1 MSEEKIFDKRK
12 EILKELVLQLH
23 AGNEGELPK
32 LKKKF
37 KDELGDV
44 EASEIAEMEQELID
58 SGALT
63 AEQITKL
70 CDIHVD
76 IFRSSLETHESPQS
90 IPGHPLHTYAAEN
103 EKAKDLIRKYRANP
117 DPSIV
122 IQLKEIIT
130 HYTRL
135 ENQLFPILEK
145 IGFSGPSQVMW
156 AKHDEIRDMFN
167 KADKEK
173 IDELMDAVAD
183 MTFKEEGILFPA
195 SLDKLSEAQWIAV
208 KNGEEEI
215 GFSWIEPGS
224 EWKPITPETIH
235 GVDVA
240 KSLPDS
246 LPDLGLLQLKTGAMS
261 LELVNLMLTHL
272 PLDLSF
278 IDEND
283 NVLYYSDVPDR
294 LFPRSPGVIGRNV
307 KNCHPP
313 KSQHIV
319 MKILEAFKKG
329 TKDVAEFWLEIKGNF
344 IYIRYFAV
352 RDKDGKYRGTLEVSQ
367 DITNIRKLTGTQRLL
382 NWE

>member
-23 AGNEGELPK
+23 AGNEDLPK

-44 EASEIAEMEQELID
+44 SASEIAVMEQELID
-58 SGALT
+58 SGVLT

-76 IFRSSLETHESPQS
+76 IFRSSLETHESPQT
-90 IPGHPLHTYAAEN
+90 IPGHPLNTYAAEN
-103 EKAKDLIRKYRANP
+103 EKAKELIRKLRADFNP
-117 DPSIV
+117 MDL

-135 ENQLFPILEK
+135 ENQLFPMLESV
-145 IGFSGPSQVMW
+145 GFSGPSQVMW
-156 AKHDEIRDMFN
+156 AKHDEIRDLF
-167 KADKEK
+167 KEADKEK
-173 IDELMDAVAD
+173 VEELLDGVSD
-183 MTFKEEGILFPA
+183 MIFKEEGILFPS
-195 SLDKLSEAQWIAV
+195 SLEKLSEAQWIKV

-215 GFSWIEPGS
+215 GFAWVKPGN
-224 EWKPITPETIH
+224 EWKPITPEAIH

-240 KSLPDS
+240 KILPDS
-246 LPDLGLLQLKTGAMS
+246 LPDLGLLQMQTGKMT
-261 LELVNLMLTHL
+261 LEQVNLMLTHL
-272 PLDLSF
+272 SLDISF

-283 NVLYYSDVPDR
+283 NVLYYSDVPER
-294 LFPRSPGVIGRNV
+294 IFPRSPGVIGRNV

-313 KSQHIV
+313 RSQNIV
-319 MKILEAFKKG
+319 FKILDAFKKG
-329 TKDVAEFWLEIKGNF
+329 TKDVAEFWFDMKGKF

-352 RDKDGKYRGTLEVSQ
+352 RDKEGKYRGTLEVSQ
-367 DITNIRKLTGTQRLL
+367 DITHIRKISGTQKLL

>member
-1 MSEEKIFDKRK
+1 MSKEKFFDKRK

-23 AGNEGELPK
+23 AGNEDLPM

-37 KDELGDV
+37 KDELGLV
-44 EASEIAEMEQELID
+44 SAAEIATMEQELID
-58 SGALT
+58 SGVIT
-63 AEQITKL
+63 AEQVTKL
-70 CDIHVD
+70 CDLHVD
-76 IFRSSLETHESPQS
+76 IFRDSLVTNKKPQT
-90 IPGHPLHTYAAEN
+90 IPGHPLHTYIAEN
-103 EKAKDLIRKYRANP
+103 EKAKELIRKLRADFNP
-117 DPSIV
+117 MDL
-122 IQLKEIIT
+122 IQLKEIII

-135 ENQLFPILEK
+135 ENQLFPLLEK
-145 IGFSGPSQVMW
+145 VGFSGPSQVMW

-167 KADKEK
+167 KADKSQLE
-173 IDELMDAVAD
+173 ELMDTVAD
-183 MTFKEEGILFPA
+183 MIFKEENILFPA
-195 SLDKLSEAQWIAV
+195 ALEKLSEAQWIKV

-215 GFSWIEPGS
+215 GFAWVKPGS
-224 EWKPITPETIH
+224 EWKPVTPEDIH
-235 GVDVA
+235 GKDIT
-240 KSLPDS
+240 KILPDS
-246 LPDLGLLQLKTGAMS
+246 LPDLGLLQMKTGKMS

-329 TKDVAEFWLEIKGNF
+329 TKDVAEFWLEIGGKF

-352 RDKDGKYRGTLEVSQ
+352 RDKEGKYRGTLEVSQ
-367 DITNIRKLTGTQRLL
+367 DITKIRKLEGTQRLL

>member
-1 MSEEKIFDKRK
+1 MSKEKFFDKRK

-23 AGNEGELPK
+23 AGNEDLPM

-37 KDELGDV
+37 KDELGLV
-44 EASEIAEMEQELID
+44 SAAEIATMEQELID
-58 SGALT
+58 SGVIT
-63 AEQITKL
+63 AEQVTKL
-70 CDIHVD
+70 CDLHVD
-76 IFRSSLETHESPQS
+76 IFRDSLVTNKTPQT
-90 IPGHPLHTYAAEN
+90 IPGHPLHTYIAEN
-103 EKAKDLIRKYRANP
+103 EKAKELIRKLRADLNP
-117 DPSIV
+117 MDL
-122 IQLKEIIT
+122 IQLKEIII

-135 ENQLFPILEK
+135 ENQLFPLLEK
-145 IGFSGPSQVMW
+145 VGFSGPSQVMW

-167 KADKEK
+167 KADKSQLE
-173 IDELMDAVAD
+173 ELMDTVAD
-183 MTFKEEGILFPA
+183 MIFKEENILFPA
-195 SLDKLSEAQWIAV
+195 ALEKLSEAQWIKV

-215 GFSWIEPGS
+215 GFAWVKPGS
-224 EWKPITPETIH
+224 DWKPVTPEDIH
-235 GVDVA
+235 GKDIA
-240 KSLPDS
+240 KILPDS
-246 LPDLGLLQLKTGAMS
+246 LPDLGLLQMKTGKMS

-283 NVLYYSDVPDR
+283 NVLYYSDVSER

-319 MKILEAFKKG
+319 MKILDAFKKG
-329 TKDVAEFWLEIKGNF
+329 TKDVAEFWLEIGGKF
-344 IYIRYFAV
+344 IYIRYYAV

-367 DITNIRKLTGTQRLL
+367 DITKIRKLEGSQRLL

>member
-1 MSEEKIFDKRK
+1 MSNEKIFDKRK

-23 AGNEGELPK
+23 AGNEDLPK

-44 EASEIAEMEQELID
+44 SASEIAVMEQELID
-58 SGALT
+58 SGVLT

-90 IPGHPLHTYAAEN
+90 IPGHPIHTYTAEN
-103 EKAKDLIRKYRANP
+103 EKAKELIRKLKADFNP
-117 DPSIV
+117 MDL
-122 IQLKEIIT
+122 IQLKQINT

-135 ENQLFPILEK
+135 ENQLFPMLEK
-145 IGFSGPSQVMW
+145 VGFSGPSQVMW

-173 IDELMDAVAD
+173 VEELLDSVAD
-183 MTFKEEGILFPA
+183 MIFKEEGILFPA
-195 SLDKLSEAQWIAV
+195 SLEKLTEAQWVEV

-215 GFSWIEPGS
+215 GFAWVKPGS
-224 EWKPITPETIH
+224 EWKPVTPEGIH
-235 GVDVA
+235 GKDNPNV
-240 KSLPDS
+240 LPDS
-246 LPDLGLLQLKTGAMS
+246 LSNLGLLQMKTGKMS
-261 LELVNLMLTHL
+261 LELVNLMITHL
-272 PLDLSF
+272 PVDLSF

-313 KSQHIV
+313 KSQDIV
-319 MKILEAFKKG
+319 LRILDAFKKG
-329 TKDVAEFWLEIKGNF
+329 EKNVAEFWLEIKGQF

-367 DITNIRKLTGTQRLL
+367 DITNIRKLEGTKRLL
-382 NWE
+382 NWS

>member
-1 MSEEKIFDKRK
+1 MSKENNFNKRK

-23 AGNEGELPK
+23 AGNENLPE

-44 EASEIAEMEQELID
+44 DASEIATMEQELID
-58 SGALT
+58 SGVIT
-63 AEQITKL
+63 AEQVTKL
-70 CDIHVD
+70 CDLHVD
-76 IFRSSLETHESPQS
+76 IFRDSLETHESPQS

-103 EKAKDLIRKYRANP
+103 EKAKELIRKIRADFNP
-117 DPSIV
+117 SDL
-122 IQLKEIIT
+122 IQLSQIIT

-145 IGFSGPSQVMW
+145 VGFSGPSQVMW

-167 KADKEK
+167 KTDKEK
-173 IDELMDAVAD
+173 IDELLDAVAD
-183 MTFKEEGILFPA
+183 MIFKEENILFPA
-195 SLDKLSEAQWIAV
+195 ALEKLSEEQWIKV

-215 GFSWIEPGS
+215 GFAWVKPGS
-224 EWKPITPETIH
+224 EWKPITPDTIH
-235 GVDVA
+235 GHDLA
-240 KSLPDS
+240 KILPDS
-246 LPDLGLLQLKTGAMS
+246 LPDLGLLQMKTGKMT
-261 LELVNLMLTHL
+261 LDLVNLMLTHL

-329 TKDVAEFWLEIKGNF
+329 TKDVAEFWLEIGGKF

-352 RDKDGKYRGTLEVSQ
+352 RDDEGKYRGTLEVSQ
-367 DITNIRKLTGTQRLL
+367 DVTEIRKLEGTQRLL

>member
-1 MSEEKIFDKRK
+1 MSKENNFNKRK

-23 AGNEGELPK
+23 AGNENLPE

-44 EASEIAEMEQELID
+44 DASEIATMEQELID
-58 SGALT
+58 SGVIT
-63 AEQITKL
+63 AEQVTKL
-70 CDIHVD
+70 CDLHVD
-76 IFRSSLETHESPQS
+76 IFRDSLETHESPQS

-103 EKAKDLIRKYRANP
+103 EKAKELIRKIRADFNP
-117 DPSIV
+117 SDL
-122 IQLKEIIT
+122 IQLSQIIT

-145 IGFSGPSQVMW
+145 VGFSGPSQVMW

-167 KADKEK
+167 KTDKEK
-173 IDELMDAVAD
+173 IDELLDAVAD
-183 MTFKEEGILFPA
+183 MIFKEENILFPA
-195 SLDKLSEAQWIAV
+195 ALEKLSEEQWIKV

-215 GFSWIEPGS
+215 GFAWIKPGS
-224 EWKPITPETIH
+224 EWKPVTPDTIH
-235 GVDVA
+235 GHDAA
-240 KSLPDS
+240 KILPDS
-246 LPDLGLLQLKTGAMS
+246 LPDLGLLQMKTGKMS
-261 LELVNLMLTHL
+261 LDLVNLMLTHL

-329 TKDVAEFWLEIKGNF
+329 TKDVAEFWLEIGGKF

-352 RDKDGKYRGTLEVSQ
+352 RDKEGKYRGTLEVSQ
-367 DITNIRKLTGTQRLL
+367 DVTEIRKLEGTQRLL

>member
-1 MSEEKIFDKRK
+1 MSKEKIFDKRK

-23 AGNEGELPK
+23 AGNEDLPK

-44 EASEIAEMEQELID
+44 SASEIAVMEQELID
-58 SGALT
+58 SGVLT

-76 IFRSSLETHESPQS
+76 IFRSSLETHESPQT
-90 IPGHPLHTYAAEN
+90 IPGHPLHTYTAEN
-103 EKAKDLIRKYRANP
+103 EKAKELIRKLRADFNP
-117 DPSIV
+117 MDL

-135 ENQLFPILEK
+135 ENQLFPMLEK
-145 IGFSGPSQVMW
+145 VGFSGPSQVMW

-173 IDELMDAVAD
+173 IDELLDGVAD
-183 MTFKEEGILFPA
+183 MIFKEEGILFPA
-195 SLDKLSEAQWIAV
+195 SLEKLSEAQWITV
-208 KNGEEEI
+208 KKGEEEI
-215 GFSWIEPGS
+215 GFAWVKPGT
-224 EWKPITPETIH
+224 EWKPITPEAIH
-235 GVDVA
+235 SKDIA
-240 KSLPDS
+240 KILPDS
-246 LPDLGLLQLKTGAMS
+246 LPDLGLLQMNTGKMP

-283 NVLYYSDVPDR
+283 NVLYYSDVPHR

-319 MKILEAFKKG
+319 MKILDAFKKG
-329 TKDVAEFWLEIKGNF
+329 TKDVAEFWLDVKGNF
-344 IYIRYFAV
+344 IHIRYFAV
-352 RDKDGKYRGTLEVSQ
+352 RDKEGKYRGTLEVSQ
-367 DITNIRKLTGTQRLL
+367 DITNIRKLEGTQRLL

>member
-1 MSEEKIFDKRK
+1 MSKEKIFDKRK
-12 EILKELVLQLH
+12 EMLKELVLKLH
-23 AGNEGELPK
+23 AGNEDLPM

-44 EASEIAEMEQELID
+44 SASEIAVMEQELID
-58 SGALT
+58 SGVLT

-76 IFRSSLETHESPQS
+76 IFRDSLETHESAQS

-103 EKAKDLIRKYRANP
+103 EKAKELIRKLRADFNP
-117 DPSIV
+117 MDL
-122 IQLKEIIT
+122 IQLKKIIT

-135 ENQLFPILEK
+135 ENQLFPMLESV
-145 IGFSGPSQVMW
+145 GFSGPSQVMW
-156 AKHDEIRDMFN
+156 AKHDEIRDIF
-167 KADKEK
+167 KDADKEK
-173 IDELMDAVAD
+173 VEELLDSVAD
-183 MTFKEEGILFPA
+183 MIFKEENILFPA
-195 SLDKLSEAQWIAV
+195 SLEKLSEAQWIKV

-215 GFSWIEPGS
+215 GFAWVKPGN
-224 EWKPITPETIH
+224 EWKPITPEAIH

-240 KSLPDS
+240 KILPDS
-246 LPDLGLLQLKTGAMS
+246 LPDLGLLQMKTGKMT
-261 LELVNLMLTHL
+261 LEQVNLMLTHL

-283 NVLYYSDVPDR
+283 NVLYYSDVPHR

-319 MKILEAFKKG
+319 MKILDAFKKG
-329 TKDVAEFWLEIKGNF
+329 TKDVAEFWLDVKGNF
-344 IYIRYFAV
+344 IHIRYFAV
-352 RDKDGKYRGTLEVSQ
+352 RDKEGKYIGTLEVSQ
-367 DITNIRKLTGTQRLL
+367 DITKIRKLEGTQRLL

>member
-1 MSEEKIFDKRK
+1 MSKENNFNKRK

-23 AGNEGELPK
+23 AGNENLPE

-44 EASEIAEMEQELID
+44 DASEIATMEQELID
-58 SGALT
+58 SGVIT
-63 AEQITKL
+63 AEQVTKL
-70 CDIHVD
+70 CDLHVD
-76 IFRSSLETHESPQS
+76 IFRDSLETHESPQS

-103 EKAKDLIRKYRANP
+103 EKAKELIRKIRADFNP
-117 DPSIV
+117 SDL
-122 IQLKEIIT
+122 IQLSQIIT

-145 IGFSGPSQVMW
+145 VGFSGPSQVMW
-156 AKHDEIRDMFN
+156 AKHDEIRDMF
-167 KADKEK
+167 KKTDKEK
-173 IDELMDAVAD
+173 IDELLDVVAD
-183 MTFKEEGILFPA
+183 MIFKEESILFPA
-195 SLDKLSEAQWIAV
+195 ALEKLSEEQWIKV

-215 GFSWIEPGS
+215 GFAWVKPGS
-224 EWKPITPETIH
+224 EWKPITPDTIH
-235 GVDVA
+235 GHDLA
-240 KSLPDS
+240 KILPDS
-246 LPDLGLLQLKTGAMS
+246 LPDLGLLQMKTGKMT
-261 LELVNLMLTHL
+261 LDLVNLMLTHL

-329 TKDVAEFWLEIKGNF
+329 TKDVAEFWLEIGGKF

-352 RDKDGKYRGTLEVSQ
+352 RDDEGKYRGTLEVSQ
-367 DITNIRKLTGTQRLL
+367 DVTEIRKLEGTQRLL

>member
-1 MSEEKIFDKRK
+1 MSKEKIFDKRK

-23 AGNEGELPK
+23 AGNEDLPM

-37 KDELGDV
+37 KDELGLV
-44 EASEIAEMEQELID
+44 SAAEIATMEQELID
-58 SGALT
+58 SGVIT
-63 AEQITKL
+63 AEQVTKL
-70 CDIHVD
+70 CDLHVD
-76 IFRSSLETHESPQS
+76 IFRDSLVTNKNPQT
-90 IPGHPLHTYAAEN
+90 IPGHPLHTYIAEN
-103 EKAKDLIRKYRANP
+103 EKAKELIRKLRADFNP
-117 DPSIV
+117 MDL

-135 ENQLFPILEK
+135 ENQLFPLLEK
-145 IGFSGPSQVMW
+145 VGFSGPSQVMW

-167 KADKEK
+167 KADKSQLE
-173 IDELMDAVAD
+173 ELMDTVAD
-183 MTFKEEGILFPA
+183 MIFKEENILFPA
-195 SLDKLSEAQWIAV
+195 ALEKLSEAQWIKV

-215 GFSWIEPGS
+215 GFAWVKPGS
-224 EWKPITPETIH
+224 EWKPVTPEDIH
-235 GVDVA
+235 SKDIA
-240 KSLPDS
+240 KILPDS
-246 LPDLGLLQLKTGAMS
+246 LPDLGLLQMKTGKMT

-283 NVLYYSDVPDR
+283 NVLYYSDVPER

-319 MKILEAFKKG
+319 MKILDAFKKG
-329 TKDVAEFWLEIKGNF
+329 TKGVAEFWLEIGGKF
-344 IYIRYFAV
+344 IYIRYYAV

-367 DITNIRKLTGTQRLL
+367 DITKIRKLEGSQRLL

>member
-1 MSEEKIFDKRK
+1 MSKEIFNKRK

-23 AGNEGELPK
+23 AGNEGDLPK

-58 SGALT
+58 SGVLT

-76 IFRSSLETHESPQS
+76 IFRDSLETYESPQS
-90 IPGHPLHTYAAEN
+90 ISGHPLHTYAAEN
-103 EKAKDLIRKYRANP
+103 EKAKELIRKYRVDS
-117 DPSIV
+117 DPLIL

-145 IGFSGPSQVMW
+145 VGFSGPSQVMW

-167 KADKEK
+167 KADKKK
-173 IDELMDAVAD
+173 IEELMDAVAD
-183 MTFKEEGILFPA
+183 MTFKEETILFPA
-195 SLDKLSEAQWIAV
+195 SLNKLSEAQWIKV

-215 GFSWIEPGS
+215 GFAWVRPGS
-224 EWKPITPETIH
+224 DWKPVTPEDIH
-235 GVDVA
+235 GKDIA
-240 KSLPDS
+240 KILPDS
-246 LPDLGLLQLKTGAMS
+246 LPDLSLLQMKTGRMS

-319 MKILEAFKKG
+319 MKILDAFKK
-329 TKDVAEFWLEIKGNF
+329 
-344 IYIRYFAV
+344 
-352 RDKDGKYRGTLEVSQ
+352 
-367 DITNIRKLTGTQRLL
+367 
-382 NWE
+382 

>member
-1 MSEEKIFDKRK
+1 MSKEKIFDKRK

-23 AGNEGELPK
+23 AGNEDLPK

-44 EASEIAEMEQELID
+44 SASEIAVMEQELID
-58 SGALT
+58 SGVLT

-76 IFRSSLETHESPQS
+76 IFRDSLETHESPQTIS
-90 IPGHPLHTYAAEN
+90 GHPLHTYAAEN
-103 EKAKDLIRKYRANP
+103 EKAKELIRKLRADFNP
-117 DPSIV
+117 MDL

-135 ENQLFPILEK
+135 ENQLFPMLEK
-145 IGFSGPSQVMW
+145 VGFSGPSQVMW

-173 IDELMDAVAD
+173 IEELLDGVAD
-183 MTFKEEGILFPA
+183 MIFKEEGILFPA
-195 SLDKLSEAQWIAV
+195 SLEKLSEAQWITV

-215 GFSWIEPGS
+215 GFAWVTPGT
-224 EWKPITPETIH
+224 EWKPITPEAIH
-235 GVDVA
+235 GEDVT
-240 KSLPDS
+240 KILPDS
-246 LPDLGLLQLKTGAMS
+246 LPDLGLLQLKTGKMS
-261 LELVNLMLTHL
+261 LELVNLMMTHL

-352 RDKDGKYRGTLEVSQ
+352 RDKEGKYRGTLEISQ
-367 DITNIRKLTGTQRLL
+367 DITNIRKLEGTQRLL

>member
-1 MSEEKIFDKRK
+1 MSKEKIFDKRK

-23 AGNEGELPK
+23 AGNEDLPM

-37 KDELGDV
+37 KDELGLV
-44 EASEIAEMEQELID
+44 SAAEIATMEQELID
-58 SGALT
+58 SGVIT
-63 AEQITKL
+63 AEQVTKL
-70 CDIHVD
+70 CDLHVD
-76 IFRSSLETHESPQS
+76 IFRDSLVTNKNPQT
-90 IPGHPLHTYAAEN
+90 IPGHPLHTYIAEN
-103 EKAKDLIRKYRANP
+103 EKAKELIRKLRADFNP
-117 DPSIV
+117 MDL
-122 IQLKEIIT
+122 IQLKEIII

-135 ENQLFPILEK
+135 ENQLFPLLEK
-145 IGFSGPSQVMW
+145 VGFSGPSQVMW

-167 KADKEK
+167 KADKSQLE
-173 IDELMDAVAD
+173 ELMDTVAD
-183 MTFKEEGILFPA
+183 MIFKEENILFPA
-195 SLDKLSEAQWIAV
+195 ALEKLSEAQWIKV

-215 GFSWIEPGS
+215 GFAWVKPGS
-224 EWKPITPETIH
+224 EWKPVTPEDIH
-235 GVDVA
+235 SKDIA
-240 KSLPDS
+240 KILPDS
-246 LPDLGLLQLKTGAMS
+246 LPDLGLLQMKTGKMT

-283 NVLYYSDVPDR
+283 NVLYYSDVPER

-319 MKILEAFKKG
+319 MKILDAFKKG
-329 TKDVAEFWLEIKGNF
+329 TKGVAEFWLEIGGKF
-344 IYIRYFAV
+344 IYIRYYAV

-367 DITNIRKLTGTQRLL
+367 DITKIRKLEGSQRLL

>member
-1 MSEEKIFDKRK
+1 MSKEIFNKRK

-23 AGNEGELPK
+23 AGNEGDLPK

-58 SGALT
+58 SGVLT

-76 IFRSSLETHESPQS
+76 IFRDSLETYESPQS

-103 EKAKDLIRKYRANP
+103 EKAKELIRKYRVDS
-117 DPSIV
+117 DPLIL

-145 IGFSGPSQVMW
+145 VGFSGPSQVMW

-167 KADKEK
+167 KADKKK
-173 IDELMDAVAD
+173 IEELMDAVAD
-183 MTFKEEGILFPA
+183 MTFKEETILFPA
-195 SLDKLSEAQWIAV
+195 SLNKLSEAQWIKV

-215 GFSWIEPGS
+215 GFAWVRPGS
-224 EWKPITPETIH
+224 DWKPVTPEDIH
-235 GVDVA
+235 GKDIA
-240 KSLPDS
+240 KILPDS
-246 LPDLGLLQLKTGAMS
+246 LPDLSLLQMKTGRMS

-319 MKILEAFKKG
+319 MKILDAFKKG
-329 TKDVAEFWLEIKGNF
+329 TKDVAEFWLEIGGKF

-352 RDKDGKYRGTLEVSQ
+352 RDKEGKYRGTLEVSQ
-367 DITNIRKLTGTQRLL
+367 DLTKIRKLEGTQRLL

>member
-1 MSEEKIFDKRK
+1 MSKVKIFDKRK

-23 AGNEGELPK
+23 AGNDDLPK

-37 KDELGDV
+37 NDELGSV
-44 EASEIAEMEQELID
+44 SAAEIATMEQELID
-58 SGALT
+58 SGELT

-70 CDIHVD
+70 CDLHVD
-76 IFRSSLETHESPQS
+76 IFRDSLVTHDNPQS
-90 IPGHPLHTYAAEN
+90 TPGHPLHTYAAEN
-103 EKAKDLIRKYRANP
+103 EKAKELIRKIKADFNP
-117 DPSIV
+117 IDL

-135 ENQLFPILEK
+135 ENQLFPMLESV
-145 IGFSGPSQVMW
+145 GFSGPSQVMW

-167 KADKEK
+167 KADKSK
-173 IDELMDAVAD
+173 IEELMDTVAD
-183 MTFKEEGILFPA
+183 MIFKEENILFPA
-195 SLDKLSEAQWIAV
+195 ALEKLSEAQWIKV

-215 GFSWIEPGS
+215 GFAWVKPGS
-224 EWKPITPETIH
+224 EWKPVSPEDIH
-235 GVDVA
+235 GRDVA
-240 KSLPDS
+240 EFLPDS
-246 LPDLGLLQLKTGAMS
+246 LPDLGLLQMKTGKMT

-313 KSQHIV
+313 KSQAIV
-319 MKILEAFKKG
+319 FRIIETFKKG
-329 TKDVAEFWLEIKGNF
+329 TKDEAEFWLEIGGKF

-367 DITNIRKLTGTQRLL
+367 DITKIRKLEGTQRLL

>member
-1 MSEEKIFDKRK
+1 MSKEKIFDKRK

-23 AGNEGELPK
+23 AGNEDLPQ

-37 KDELGDV
+37 KDELGLV
-44 EASEIAEMEQELID
+44 SAGEIATMEQELIE
-58 SGALT
+58 SGVIT
-63 AEQITKL
+63 AEQVTKL
-70 CDIHVD
+70 CDLHVD
-76 IFRSSLETHESPQS
+76 IFRDSLVTNKNPQT

-103 EKAKDLIRKYRANP
+103 EKAKELIRKLRADFNSM
-117 DPSIV
+117 DL
-122 IQLKEIIT
+122 IQLKEVIT

-135 ENQLFPILEK
+135 ENQLFPMLEK
-145 IGFSGPSQVMW
+145 VGFSGPSQVMW

-173 IDELMDAVAD
+173 IEELMDTVAD
-183 MTFKEEGILFPA
+183 MIFKEENILFPA
-195 SLDKLSEAQWIAV
+195 ALEKLSEAQWITV

-215 GFSWIEPGS
+215 GFAWVKPGS
-224 EWKPITPETIH
+224 EWKPVTPEDIH
-235 GVDVA
+235 GKDIA
-240 KSLPDS
+240 KILPDS
-246 LPDLGLLQLKTGAMS
+246 LPDLGLLQMKTGRMS

-283 NVLYYSDVPDR
+283 NVSYYSDVSDR

-329 TKDVAEFWLEIKGNF
+329 TKDVAEFWLEIGGKF

-352 RDKDGKYRGTLEVSQ
+352 RDKEGKYRGTLEVSQ
-367 DITNIRKLTGTQRLL
+367 DLTKIRKLEGTQRLL